1 MSIKTQQSLTTL
13 FKTAVREYSPT
24 DVLIALDAAI
34 KNRPEYAQLANGLCD
49 TLMSLDSPKAQ
60 KWRDRILLRDN
71 AF

>member
-1 MSIKTQQSLTTL
+1 MSIKTQQSLKTL

-24 DVLIALDAAI
+24 DILIALDSAI
-34 KNRPEYAQLANGLCD
+34 KNRPEYSQIANGICD
-49 TLMSLDSPKAQ
+49 TLMHLDSPKAQ